1 MNKINHIAII
11 MDRNGRWGKK
21 RGKTRNFGH
30 TQGIKVI
37 EKIVKESLRINIPVL
52 TFYTFSTENWRR
64 PKTEVNFLFNLINK
78 YFLKEIKNII
88 KNDIKIN
95 IIGITNGLPK
105 SQKVSLL
112 KCMKKTKKCKKI
124 LVNLAINYGAKNE
137 IINAFKKLKEN
148 KIKPS
153 IKNLE
158 KYLYTKNMPE
168 PDFLIRTGG
177 KRRLSNFLL
186 WQMAYS
192 ELYFVDKLWPDFKIS
207 DFKRILNNFKRV
219 KRNFGKV

>member
-1 MNKINHIAII
+1 
-11 MDRNGRWGKK
+11 
-21 RGKTRNFGH
+21 
-30 TQGIKVI
+30 
-37 EKIVKESLRINIPVL
+37 
-52 TFYTFSTENWRR
+52 
-64 PKTEVNFLFNLINK
+64 
-78 YFLKEIKNII
+78 
-88 KNDIKIN
+88 
-95 IIGITNGLPK
+95 
-105 SQKVSLL
+105 
-112 KCMKKTKKCKKI
+112 MKKTKKCKKI

>member
-11 MDRNGRWGKK
+11 MDGNGRWGKK

-95 IIGITNGLPK
+95 IIGNTNGLPK

-112 KCMKKTKKCKKI
+112 KCKKKTKKCKKI